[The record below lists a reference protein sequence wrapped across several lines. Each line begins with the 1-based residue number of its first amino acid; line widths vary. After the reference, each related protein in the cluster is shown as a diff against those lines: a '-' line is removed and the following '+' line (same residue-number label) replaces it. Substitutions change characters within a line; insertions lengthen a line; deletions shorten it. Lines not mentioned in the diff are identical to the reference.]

1 MEFDSKDVKRGQDI
15 SLSFYLFEKDLPPM
29 GRHGSERSEDFI
41 DKDFQSQLLWEY
53 AHYEVV
59 RNDAENISDNIDG
72 QKDDLESAGG
82 KTDTFQDA
90 SNKGKIIWS
99 PLEIE
104 DTTFSFSKSGKITFQ
119 YPIDKTREKFDLFR
133 DLPTNMMSTSEDE
146 TSSGKERG
154 NQAQNLNVKG
164 ELWVRC
170 RIIKQNFHFIPPR
183 IERILLNTVSCS
195 FGYTIEH
202 GLNNKSLSLY
212 GPPQAN
218 DISRDSM
225 IDKKNTHYLEV
236 SNGLSNQIFELNTN
250 LKFPIL
256 RLNYLKVNKEKWEE
270 VDDLSSSRSFD
281 KHYVILDEKKGL
293 IKFGDG
299 ENGKVPPKGSKIEV
313 EYKFGN
319 MQYWWIEQGKQF
331 TIDER
336 QMEENS
342 SNSVNPL
349 YHRLVAINFFPS
361 TLGRKAETIREA
373 IFRARQELVVP
384 FKAVTKSDCEYIA
397 KNTPGLRVRM
407 VRAMTSTRRGEENTL
422 IIAAVPYSLPSFA
435 KRLDSNQDF
444 RDAISRHLEKH
455 KLITTSI
462 RVIAPKYVGISVST
476 RIKLSHEK
484 SWAK

>member
-1 MEFDSKDVKRGQDI
+1 MNILYFPPVSSTSSLSSKPKSITSIDTESHSSDNSEPFFFLFGEDPKDDDCFYLKMEFDSKDVKRGHDI

-29 GRHGSERSEDFI
+29 GRHGSERPEDFI

-119 YPIDKTREKFDLFR
+119 YPTDKTREKFDLFR

-146 TSSGKERG
+146 TSSDKERG

-183 IERILLNTVSCS
+183 IERILPNTVSCS

-225 IDKKNTHYLEV
+225 IDN
-236 SNGLSNQIFELNTN
+236 
-250 LKFPIL
+250 
-256 RLNYLKVNKEKWEE
+256 EKYP
-270 VDDLSSSRSFD
+270 LPR
-281 KHYVILDEKKGL
+281 
-293 IKFGDG
+293 
-299 ENGKVPPKGSKIEV
+299 
-313 EYKFGN
+313 
-319 MQYWWIEQGKQF
+319 GKQWSF
-331 TIDER
+331 K
-336 QMEENS
+336 
-342 SNSVNPL
+342 SN
-349 YHRLVAINFFPS
+349 I
-361 TLGRKAETIREA
+361 
-373 IFRARQELVVP
+373 
-384 FKAVTKSDCEYIA
+384 
-397 KNTPGLRVRM
+397 
-407 VRAMTSTRRGEENTL
+407 
-422 IIAAVPYSLPSFA
+422 
-435 KRLDSNQDF
+435 
-444 RDAISRHLEKH
+444 
-455 KLITTSI
+455 
-462 RVIAPKYVGISVST
+462 
-476 RIKLSHEK
+476 
-484 SWAK
+484 